1 MYIFKRKTFP
11 ISFFAYFFLF
21 STGAFCEKRLLP
33 EDMEWKDTTLNRIV
47 KKLETYFPVNIEVD
61 KEESDPIDLFFAK
74 GQPLE
79 EVLKML
85 AEITEKKVEKIS
97 ETEYLLKT
105 KGSSKTQQTK
115 EYALKHL
122 EVEEGV
128 RILQDL
134 YQDKVRCVGVAS
146 KNKLFVV
153 AEEAIL
159 KEVENVM
166 NEVDLPQRQVK
177 IQSQIL
183 DISKDLFHELG
194 FDWLYD
200 KPSVLRRRT
209 SVSLLSEESSGDI
222 GPIAGSRLS
231 LVRQF
236 SNATEA
242 LGLSFR
248 LLEAKQD
255 LRVSSSPSLV
265 ISNGAKGELKIT
277 EEVIVGEKKTKKKGE
292 NTSVE
297 PIFKEAGL
305 ILQVIPH
312 IHEDLSVT
320 LDIRLEVSDFK
331 YRKGASRK
339 EDWDFNSQGGSKIGR
354 SLSTKVCVKNGETI
368 LIGGLSR
375 SSNRKGENKIPFLG
389 DLPVIQYLFRSESKR
404 EEMADM
410 YIKIFVEVY

>member
-1 MYIFKRKTFP
+1 MYIFKNF
-11 ISFFAYFFLF
+11 SFSASFLTYFFLF
-21 STGAFCEKRLLP
+21 STVAFCEEKVLP

-47 KKLETYFPVNIEVD
+47 QKLEKYFSVNIEVD
-61 KEESDPIDLFFAK
+61 KEESDPIDLYFVK

-79 EVLKML
+79 EMLKML
-85 AEITEKKVEKIS
+85 AEITEKKLEKVS
-97 ETEYLLKT
+97 ETEYLLKA
-105 KGSSKTQQTK
+105 KVSPKAQKTK
-115 EYALKHL
+115 EYVLAYLA
-122 EVEEGV
+122 VEEAV
-128 RILQDL
+128 KVLQDL
-134 YQDKVRCVGVAS
+134 YQDKVKCAGIAS
-146 KNKLFVV
+146 KNKLIVV
-153 AEEAIL
+153 AEETIL
-159 KEVENVM
+159 EELENVM
-166 NEVDLPQRQVK
+166 KEVDLPQRQVK

-200 KPSVLRRRT
+200 KPGIRRKHT

-222 GPIAGSRLS
+222 APVAGSRFS

-265 ISNGAKGELKIT
+265 ISNGAKGEFKIT
-277 EEVIVGEKKTKKKGE
+277 EEVIVGEKKEKKKGE
-292 NTSVE
+292 STSVE

-305 ILQVIPH
+305 ILQVTPY

-320 LDIRLEVSDFK
+320 LDIHLEVSDFK
-331 YRKGASRK
+331 YRKGISRK

-368 LIGGLSR
+368 LIGGLRR
-375 SSNRKGENKIPFLG
+375 SSNRKGENKVPFLG